1 MNKHPLSLLLLA
13 ALSAAALAQPSD
25 GPAVSSVQWANA
37 SCAGG
42 VKFTLLGDVVADPW
56 QPGGRVGGGPRS
68 ATTYRASFAPTP
80 PLAALQQTIQIKA
93 GDSAAAVLVGDFRQ
107 VKLPAGQSGTPPGH
121 TRMDDGSFLRADVLT
136 IPVAKQKPPEH
147 PVYFLNGSP
156 SNPVKVELAG
166 GPTFDLKY
174 GEPAL
179 FKAVPE
185 DAHRFKVTA
194 KGLAEEMG
202 FSLDPLYRGAIIAF
216 YTTPEGGTKFVFV
229 KLQSLESLREMV
241 RQAAALGQ

>member
-1 MNKHPLSLLLLA
+1 MNKQPLSFLLLA
-13 ALSAAALAQPSD
+13 AFSAAALAQPSG

-37 SCAGG
+37 SCSGG

-68 ATTYRASFAPTP
+68 TKSYRASFAPAP
-80 PLAALQQTIQIKA
+80 PLEHLQQTIEINA
-93 GDSAAAVLVGDFRQ
+93 GDSAAGVVVGDFRKI
-107 VKLPAGQSGTPPGH
+107 KLPAGQNGTPPGH
-121 TRMDDGSFLRADVLT
+121 TRMDDGSFLRAAVLT
-136 IPVAKQKPPEH
+136 IPVAKQKPAEH

-156 SNPVKVELAG
+156 SNPVRVEVAG
-166 GPTFDLKY
+166 GPSFDLKY
-174 GEPAL
+174 GEPAI

-185 DAHRFKVTA
+185 KSHRIKVTA
-194 KGLAEEMG
+194 KGLEEEMG
-202 FSLDPLYRGAIIAF
+202 FTLDPLYRGAIIAF

-241 RQAAALGQ
+241 RQAALGQ